1 MMRFLLA
8 FVLEVHIYLATW
20 REREGER
27 EREWAEKASPK
38 PTNKKQNYG

>member
-20 REREGER
+20 REGGR